1 MKTKTLTPVINFLI
15 AVSASLNFFW
25 ILNIIKTAAPAT
37 KGWLTLYAPVGP
49 LSGLFIY
56 SLLFGLAVFAI
67 LSRVIRIVNQAGE
80 RRAFVI
86 YYSSIVL
93 FFLMVFPPIFEAV
106 AKLFE

>member
-1 MKTKTLTPVINFLI
+1 MKAKTLKPVINFLY

-37 KGWLTLYAPVGP
+37 KGWLTLYTPVGP
-49 LSGLFIY
+49 LSGVFIY
-56 SLLFGLAVFAI
+56 SLLFCLGVFVV
-67 LSRVIRIVNQAGE
+67 LGRVIRSVNQASE

>member
-1 MKTKTLTPVINFLI
+1 MKTKTLTPVINFLY

-37 KGWLTLYAPVGP
+37 KGWLTLYVPVGP

-56 SLLFGLAVFAI
+56 SLLFGLGVFVV
-67 LSRVIRIVNQAGE
+67 LGRVIRSVNQASE

>member
-1 MKTKTLTPVINFLI
+1 MKAKTLTPVINFLY

-37 KGWLTLYAPVGP
+37 KGWLTLYTPVGP

-56 SLLFGLAVFAI
+56 SLLFGLIVFVI
-67 LSRVIRIVNQAGE
+67 LGRIFRSVNQASE

-106 AKLFE
+106 AGLFE

>member
-1 MKTKTLTPVINFLI
+1 MKAKTLKPVINFLY

-37 KGWLTLYAPVGP
+37 KGWLTLYAPVGL

-93 FFLMVFPPIFEAV
+93 FFLMVFPPIFSSV